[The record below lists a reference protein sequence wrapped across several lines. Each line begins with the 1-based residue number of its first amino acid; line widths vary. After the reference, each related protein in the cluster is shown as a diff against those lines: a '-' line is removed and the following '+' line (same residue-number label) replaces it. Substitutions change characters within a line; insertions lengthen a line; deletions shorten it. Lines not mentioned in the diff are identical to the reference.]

1 MSTLRNLVLTGV
13 VLSLTLSSVW
23 ADPAAK
29 TEMTVYNQGIALVR
43 QVQPMTV
50 TIGVS
55 KVPFEN
61 IPTQIDPTSVHF
73 KSLTDPNGTRV
84 LEQNYDYDLVGKYK
98 LLQKCV
104 GQPITISWTQGDMTF
119 TKTGLLLSAEGDNLV
134 FKEDSG
140 QILLVRPETVRLE
153 KLPENLILKP
163 TLNWLLSAQRGGSH
177 DIELAYITR
186 GMSWTADYVVVLGQD
201 ERNLDITGWVTMTNN
216 SGKSFEDAKLKLMAG
231 DVNVEQP
238 NRYAR
243 KAEMVLADGLAYS
256 AAAPQFTEKSFADY
270 HLYTLGRPA
279 TVLNNQTKQIEL
291 NNAYEVPY
299 QKIYVYDGVPKSG
312 WFYSFEASPVSEPNM
327 GSDFNKKVVQM
338 IEFKNDEMSKMG
350 MPLPAGKIRVYQQD
364 KDGSQEFIGEDRIDH
379 TPKDEKIRVT
389 LGNAFDVVGERRQ
402 SEFKVLVPGHS
413 VSESFEIKLRNHKDT
428 DVTVKVPETLYRWS
442 EWEIRNSSHSFT
454 KIDSRHIEYNVKVPK
469 DGETVITYTVI
480 YNW

>member
-1 MSTLRNLVLTGV
+1 MQPIRSTLLGGLVFLAFM
-13 VLSLTLSSVW
+13 SATLAVS
-23 ADPAAK
+23 PPQ

-43 QVQPMTV
+43 QVQPMEVTV
-50 TIGVS
+50 GIS

-104 GQPITISWTQGDMTF
+104 GQPITIGWTQGKDTF
-119 TKTGLLLSAEGDNLV
+119 NKTGILLSAEGEDLV

-186 GMSWTADYVVVLGQD
+186 GMNWTADYVIVLD
-201 ERNLDITGWVTMTNN
+201 EAEKYFDMTGWVTMTNN

-238 NRYAR
+238 ANT
-243 KAEMVLADGLAYS
+243 KWGLQPAYDV
-256 AAAPQFTEKSFADY
+256 AAYTAGGVQFTEKSFADY
-270 HLYTLGRPA
+270 HLYTLERPA

-291 NNAYEVPY
+291 NNATNVPY
-299 QKIYVYDGVPKSG
+299 QKVYVYDGVPKSG
-312 WFYSFEASPVSEPNM
+312 SYYYFSGSPVSQPNM
-327 GSDFNKKVVQM
+327 GSTFNKKVVQYL
-338 IEFKNDEMSKMG
+338 EFKNDKMSHMG
-350 MPLPAGKIRVYQQD
+350 MPLPAGKIRAYQRAL
-364 KDGSQEFIGEDRIDH
+364 GGGQEFIGESRIDH
-379 TPKDEKIRVT
+379 TAKDEKVNVLI
-389 LGNAFDVVGERRQ
+389 GNAFDIVGERRQ
-402 SEFKVLVPGHS
+402 TNFKVLVPNH
-413 VSESFEIKLRNHKDT
+413 VYAESFEIKVRNHKDT

-442 EWEIRNSSHSFT
+442 DWTIDSSSHPFT
-454 KIDSRHIEYNVKVPK
+454 KKDSRHIEYSVKVPRN
-469 DGETVITYTVI
+469 GETVITYTVR
-480 YNW
+480 YSW